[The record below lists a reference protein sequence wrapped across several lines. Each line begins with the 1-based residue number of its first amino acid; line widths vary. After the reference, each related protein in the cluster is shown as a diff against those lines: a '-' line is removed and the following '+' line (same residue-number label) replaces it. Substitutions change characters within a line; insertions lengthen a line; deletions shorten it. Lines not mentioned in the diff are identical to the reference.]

1 MNTKISYLYRDAS
14 NNKVP
19 NECIVRGLLTEA
31 QTGTISDCL
40 IGREYGGEFFIPSQ
54 VGLPEK
60 RFGRY
65 DPQED
70 HCWFELKKDGFEP
83 TDAEATVDLSVDELV
98 SNFLVRKDRWDY
110 TAIPADAYDSVDL
123 SSAESHV
130 NAHHYQFETRLYFKD
145 TVFGLDVCSTAGHT
159 QYPASSEESTEFDI
173 AYASNDYLAQMD
185 AIQSLAA
192 GEKDFDLHLEAVAVG
207 WDEADRETVF
217 ASRLRSDNGSFSLQ
231 PTADMCDCIENIPLT
246 EFQGAYA
253 YAWGGFFS
261 KVKELSPHDLD
272 GYRRFAGS
280 AAFHDG
286 AAGREWLQRARNG
299 ELRSDLSDIIA
310 KAQKT
315 FEEAAKGAAQ
325 QPRKT
330 PER

>member
-19 NECIVRGLLTEA
+19 NECIVRGLLTEE
-31 QTGTISDCL
+31 QTKAILDCRA
-40 IGREYGGEFFIPSQ
+40 GDNFIPSQ

-60 RFGRY
+60 RFDRF
-65 DPQED
+65 DPEED
-70 HCWFELKKDGFEP
+70 TCWFELYESSFDP

-98 SNFLVRKDRWDY
+98 SHFLSKKNHWE
-110 TAIPADAYDSVDL
+110 IPLTPGFEQDFDVP
-123 SSAESHV
+123 AEPHV
-130 NAHHYQFETRLYFKD
+130 NAHHYQFESRLYFKD
-145 TVFGLDVCSTAGHT
+145 ATFGLDVCSTAGHT

-173 AYASNDYLAQMD
+173 AYASEDYLAQMN

-192 GEKDFDLHLEAVAVG
+192 LEKDFDLHLEAVAVG

-217 ASRLRSDNGSFSLQ
+217 ASRLCSDNGSFSLQ
-231 PTADMCDCIENIPLT
+231 PTADMSDCIENIPLT
-246 EFQGAYA
+246 EFQNANA
-253 YAWGGFFS
+253 YAWGAFFS
-261 KVKELSPHDLD
+261 KVKELSPHELD
-272 GYRRFAGS
+272 AYRRFAGR

-286 AAGREWLQRARNG
+286 AAGKEWLQKARNG
-299 ELRSDLSDIIA
+299 ELRSNLSDIIA

-315 FEEAAKGAAQ
+315 FEGIAKGE
-325 QPRKT
+325 QPSIPES

>member
-14 NNKVP
+14 NYKVP
-19 NECIVRGLLTEA
+19 NECIVRGLLTDE
-31 QTGTISDCL
+31 QTKAILDCL
-40 IGREYGGEFFIPSQ
+40 DVDNFIPSQ
-54 VGLPEK
+54 VGLPER
-60 RFGRY
+60 RFDRF
-65 DPQED
+65 DPEED
-70 HCWFELKKDGFEP
+70 TCWFELYESGFDP
-83 TDAEATVDLSVDELV
+83 TDAEATVDMSVEELV
-98 SNFLVRKDRWDY
+98 SRFLSKKNHWE
-110 TAIPADAYDSVDL
+110 IPLTPGFEQDFEAPGA
-123 SSAESHV
+123 AEPHV
-130 NAHHYQFETRLYFKD
+130 NAHHYQFESRLYFKD
-145 TVFGLDVCSTAGHT
+145 AAFGLDVCSTAGHT

-173 AYASNDYLAQMD
+173 AYASNDYLAQMN
-185 AIQSLAA
+185 AVQSLTAE
-192 GEKDFDLHLEAVAVG
+192 EKDFDLHLEAVAVG

-272 GYRRFAGS
+272 GYRRFAGR

-286 AAGREWLQRARNG
+286 VAGQEWLQKARNG
-299 ELRSDLSDIIA
+299 ELRSNLSDIIA

-315 FEEAAKGAAQ
+315 FEEIAKGDPQ
-325 QPRKT
+325 QPPQKT

>member
-1 MNTKISYLYRDAS
+1 MNTRISYLYRDAS
-14 NNKVP
+14 NYNMH
-19 NECIVRGLLTEA
+19 NECIVRGLLTDE
-31 QTGTISDCL
+31 QTKAILDCL
-40 IGREYGGEFFIPSQ
+40 DRDNFIPSQ
-54 VGLPEK
+54 VGLPER
-60 RFGRY
+60 RFDRF
-65 DPQED
+65 DPEED
-70 HCWFELKKDGFEP
+70 TCWFELYESGFEP
-83 TDAEATVDLSVDELV
+83 TDAEADVDLSVEELV
-98 SNFLVRKDRWDY
+98 SNFLARKDRWDD
-110 TAIPADAYDSVDL
+110 TVIPPAVYDSVEPGL
-123 SSAESHV
+123 AESHV
-130 NAHHYQFETRLYFKD
+130 NAHHYQFESRLYFKD
-145 TVFGLDVCSTAGHT
+145 AVFGLAVCSTAGHT

-173 AYASNDYLAQMD
+173 AYASEDYLAQMN
-185 AIQSLAA
+185 AIQSLTAE
-192 GEKDFDLHLEAVAVG
+192 EKDFDLFLEVAAVG

-217 ASRLRSDNGSFSLQ
+217 LSRFCSDNGSFSLQ

-272 GYRRFAGS
+272 GYRRFAGR

-286 AAGREWLQRARNG
+286 AAGREWLRKARNG

-315 FEEAAKGAAQ
+315 FEEVAKGAPQ

>member
-14 NNKVP
+14 NYKVP
-19 NECIVRGLLTEA
+19 NECIVRGLLTDE
-31 QTGTISDCL
+31 QTKVILDCL
-40 IGREYGGEFFIPSQ
+40 DVDNFIPSQ
-54 VGLPEK
+54 VGLPER
-60 RFGRY
+60 RFDRF
-65 DPQED
+65 DPEED
-70 HCWFELKKDGFEP
+70 TCWFELYESGFEP
-83 TDAEATVDLSVDELV
+83 TDAEATVDLSVEELV
-98 SNFLVRKDRWDY
+98 SRFLSKKNHWE
-110 TAIPADAYDSVDL
+110 IPLTPGFEQDFDVP
-123 SSAESHV
+123 AEPHV
-130 NAHHYQFETRLYFKD
+130 NAHHYQFESRLYFKD
-145 TVFGLDVCSTAGHT
+145 AAFGLDVCSTAGHT

-173 AYASNDYLAQMD
+173 AYASNDYLAQMN
-185 AIQSLAA
+185 AVQSLTAE
-192 GEKDFDLHLEAVAVG
+192 EKDFDLHLEAVAVG

-272 GYRRFAGS
+272 GYRRFAGR

>member
-19 NECIVRGLLTEA
+19 NECIVRGLLTEE
-31 QTGTISDCL
+31 QTKAILDCRA
-40 IGREYGGEFFIPSQ
+40 GDNFIPSQ

-60 RFGRY
+60 RFDRF
-65 DPQED
+65 DPEED
-70 HCWFELKKDGFEP
+70 TCWFELYESSFDP

-98 SNFLVRKDRWDY
+98 SHFLSKKNHWE
-110 TAIPADAYDSVDL
+110 IPLTPGFEQDFDVP
-123 SSAESHV
+123 AEPHV
-130 NAHHYQFETRLYFKD
+130 NAHHYQFESRLYFKD
-145 TVFGLDVCSTAGHT
+145 ATFGLDVCSTAGHT

-173 AYASNDYLAQMD
+173 AYASEDYLAQMN

-192 GEKDFDLHLEAVAVG
+192 LEKDFDLHLEVEAVG

-217 ASRLRSDNGSFSLQ
+217 ASRLCSDNGSFSLQ
-231 PTADMCDCIENIPLT
+231 PTADMSDCIENIPLT
-246 EFQGAYA
+246 EFQNANA
-253 YAWGGFFS
+253 YAWGAFFS

-272 GYRRFAGS
+272 GYRRFAGR

-286 AAGREWLQRARNG
+286 AAGKEWLQKARNG
-299 ELRSDLSDIIA
+299 ELRSNLSDIIA

-315 FEEAAKGAAQ
+315 FEGIAKGE
-325 QPRKT
+325 QPSIPES

>member
-1 MNTKISYLYRDAS
+1 MNTRISYLYRDAS
-14 NNKVP
+14 NYKVP
-19 NECIVRGLLTEA
+19 NECIVRGLLTDE
-31 QTGTISDCL
+31 QTKAILDCL
-40 IGREYGGEFFIPSQ
+40 DRDNFIPSQ

-60 RFGRY
+60 RFDRF
-65 DPQED
+65 DPEED
-70 HCWFELKKDGFEP
+70 TCWFELYESGFEP
-83 TDAEATVDLSVDELV
+83 TDAEATVDLSVEELV
-98 SNFLVRKDRWDY
+98 SRFLSKKNHWE
-110 TAIPADAYDSVDL
+110 IPLTPGFEQDFEAPGA
-123 SSAESHV
+123 AEPHV
-130 NAHHYQFETRLYFKD
+130 NAHHYQFESRLYFKD
-145 TVFGLDVCSTAGHT
+145 AAFGLDVCSTAGHT

-173 AYASNDYLAQMD
+173 AYASNDYLAQMN

-192 GEKDFDLHLEAVAVG
+192 EEKDFDLHLEVEAVG

-272 GYRRFAGS
+272 GHRRFAGR

-286 AAGREWLQRARNG
+286 AAGREWLQKARNG

-315 FEEAAKGAAQ
+315 FEEVAKGAAQ

>member
-1 MNTKISYLYRDAS
+1 MNTRISYLYRDAS
-14 NNKVP
+14 NYKVY
-19 NECIVRGLLTEA
+19 NECIVRGLLTDE
-31 QTGTISDCL
+31 QTKAILDCL
-40 IGREYGGEFFIPSQ
+40 DSDNFIPSQ
-54 VGLPEK
+54 VGLPER
-60 RFGRY
+60 RFDRF
-65 DPQED
+65 DPEED
-70 HCWFELKKDGFEP
+70 TCWFELYESGFEP
-83 TDAEATVDLSVDELV
+83 TDAEATVDLSVEELV
-98 SNFLVRKDRWDY
+98 SRFLSKKNHWE
-110 TAIPADAYDSVDL
+110 IPSTPGFEQDFEAPGA
-123 SSAESHV
+123 AEPHV
-130 NAHHYQFETRLYFKD
+130 NAHHYQFESRLYFKD
-145 TVFGLDVCSTAGHT
+145 AAFGLDVCSTAGHT
-159 QYPASSEESTEFDI
+159 QYPSSSEESTEFDI
-173 AYASNDYLAQMD
+173 AYASNDYLAQMN
-185 AIQSLAA
+185 AVQSLTAE
-192 GEKDFDLHLEAVAVG
+192 EKDFDLHLEAVAVG

-272 GYRRFAGS
+272 GYRRFAGR

>member
-19 NECIVRGLLTEA
+19 NECIVRGLLTEE
-31 QTGTISDCL
+31 QTKAILDCRA
-40 IGREYGGEFFIPSQ
+40 GDNFIPSQ

-60 RFGRY
+60 RFDRF
-65 DPQED
+65 DPEED
-70 HCWFELKKDGFEP
+70 TCWFELYESSFDP

-98 SNFLVRKDRWDY
+98 SHFLSKKNHWE
-110 TAIPADAYDSVDL
+110 IPLTPGFEQDFDVP
-123 SSAESHV
+123 AEPHV
-130 NAHHYQFETRLYFKD
+130 NAHHYQFESRLYFKD
-145 TVFGLDVCSTAGHT
+145 ATFGLDVCSTAGHT

-173 AYASNDYLAQMD
+173 AYASEDYLAQMN

-192 GEKDFDLHLEAVAVG
+192 LEKDFDLHLEAVAVG

-217 ASRLRSDNGSFSLQ
+217 ASRLCSDNGSFSLQ
-231 PTADMCDCIENIPLT
+231 PTADMSDCIENIPLT
-246 EFQGAYA
+246 EFQNANA
-253 YAWGGFFS
+253 YAWGAFFS
-261 KVKELSPHDLD
+261 KVIELSPHELD
-272 GYRRFAGS
+272 AYRRFAGR

-286 AAGREWLQRARNG
+286 AAGKEWLQKARNG
-299 ELRSDLSDIIA
+299 ELRSNLSDIIA

-315 FEEAAKGAAQ
+315 FEGIAKGE
-325 QPRKT
+325 QPSIPES

>member
-19 NECIVRGLLTEA
+19 NECIVRGLLTEE
-31 QTGTISDCL
+31 QTKAILDCRA
-40 IGREYGGEFFIPSQ
+40 GDNFIPSQ

-60 RFGRY
+60 RFDRF
-65 DPQED
+65 DPEED
-70 HCWFELKKDGFEP
+70 TCWFELYESSFDP

-98 SNFLVRKDRWDY
+98 SHFLSKKNHWE
-110 TAIPADAYDSVDL
+110 IPLTPGFEQDFDVP
-123 SSAESHV
+123 AEPHV
-130 NAHHYQFETRLYFKD
+130 NAHHYQFESRLYFKD
-145 TVFGLDVCSTAGHT
+145 ATFGLDVCSTAGHT

-173 AYASNDYLAQMD
+173 AYASEDYLAQMN

-192 GEKDFDLHLEAVAVG
+192 LEKDFDLHLEVEAVG

-217 ASRLRSDNGSFSLQ
+217 ASRLCSDNGSFSLQ
-231 PTADMCDCIENIPLT
+231 PTADMSDCIENIPLT
-246 EFQGAYA
+246 EFQNANA
-253 YAWGGFFS
+253 YAWGAFFS

-272 GYRRFAGS
+272 GYRRFAGR

-286 AAGREWLQRARNG
+286 AAGKEWLKKARNG
-299 ELRSDLSDIIA
+299 ELRSNLSDIIA

-315 FEEAAKGAAQ
+315 FEGIAKGE
-325 QPRKT
+325 QPSIPES

>member
-19 NECIVRGLLTEA
+19 NECIVRGLLTEE
-31 QTGTISDCL
+31 QTKAILDCRA
-40 IGREYGGEFFIPSQ
+40 GDNFIPSQ

-60 RFGRY
+60 RFDRF
-65 DPQED
+65 DPEED
-70 HCWFELKKDGFEP
+70 TCWFELYESSFDP

-98 SNFLVRKDRWDY
+98 SHFLSRKNHWE
-110 TAIPADAYDSVDL
+110 IPLTPGFEQDFDVP
-123 SSAESHV
+123 AESHV
-130 NAHHYQFETRLYFKD
+130 NAHHYQFESRLYFKD
-145 TVFGLDVCSTAGHT
+145 TIFGLDVCSTAGHT

-173 AYASNDYLAQMD
+173 AYASEDYLAQMN

-192 GEKDFDLHLEAVAVG
+192 EEKDFDLHLEVEAVG

-217 ASRLRSDNGSFSLQ
+217 SSCFRSECGVFSLQ
-231 PTADMCDCIENIPLT
+231 PTADMCDCIESIPIT
-246 EFQGAYA
+246 EFQNANA
-253 YAWGGFFS
+253 YAWGAFFS

-272 GYRRFAGS
+272 GYRRFAGR

-286 AAGREWLQRARNG
+286 AAGREWLQKARDG
-299 ELRSDLSDIIA
+299 KLRSDLSDIIA

-315 FEEAAKGAAQ
+315 FEGIAKGDPQ
-325 QPRKT
+325 QQTPKA

>member
-1 MNTKISYLYRDAS
+1 MNTRISYLYRDAS
-14 NNKVP
+14 NYKVP
-19 NECIVRGLLTEA
+19 NECIVRGLLTDE
-31 QTGTISDCL
+31 QTNAILDCL
-40 IGREYGGEFFIPSQ
+40 DGDNFIPSQ
-54 VGLPEK
+54 VGLPER
-60 RFGRY
+60 RFDRF
-65 DPQED
+65 DPEED
-70 HCWFELKKDGFEP
+70 TCWFELYESGFDP
-83 TDAEATVDLSVDELV
+83 TDAEATVDMSVEELV
-98 SNFLVRKDRWDY
+98 SRFLSKKNHWE
-110 TAIPADAYDSVDL
+110 IPSTPGLEQDFEAPGA
-123 SSAESHV
+123 AEPHV
-130 NAHHYQFETRLYFKD
+130 NAHHYQFESRLYFKD
-145 TVFGLDVCSTAGHT
+145 AAFGLDVCSTAGHT

-173 AYASNDYLAQMD
+173 AYASNDYLAQMN
-185 AIQSLAA
+185 AVQSLTAE
-192 GEKDFDLHLEAVAVG
+192 EKDFDLHLEVEAVG

-272 GYRRFAGS
+272 GYRRFAGR

>member
-1 MNTKISYLYRDAS
+1 MNTRISYLYRDAS
-14 NNKVP
+14 NYKVP
-19 NECIVRGLLTEA
+19 NECIVRGLLTDE
-31 QTGTISDCL
+31 QTKAILDCL
-40 IGREYGGEFFIPSQ
+40 DGDDFIPSQ
-54 VGLPEK
+54 VGLPER
-60 RFGRY
+60 RFDRF
-65 DPQED
+65 DPEED
-70 HCWFELKKDGFEP
+70 TCWFELYESGFAP
-83 TDAEATVDLSVDELV
+83 TDAEATVDLSVEELV
-98 SNFLVRKDRWDY
+98 SRFLSKKNHWE
-110 TAIPADAYDSVDL
+110 IPSTPGFEQDFEAPGA
-123 SSAESHV
+123 AEPHV
-130 NAHHYQFETRLYFKD
+130 NAHHYQFESRLYFKD
-145 TVFGLDVCSTAGHT
+145 AAFGLDVCSTAGHT
-159 QYPASSEESTEFDI
+159 QYPASSGESTEFDI
-173 AYASNDYLAQMD
+173 AYASNDYLAQMN
-185 AIQSLAA
+185 AVQSLTAE
-192 GEKDFDLHLEAVAVG
+192 EKDFDLHLEAVAVG

-217 ASRLRSDNGSFSLQ
+217 ASRLCSDNGSFSLQ

-272 GYRRFAGS
+272 GYRRFAGR

-299 ELRSDLSDIIA
+299 ELRSDLSGIIA

-315 FEEAAKGAAQ
+315 FEEVAKGAAQ

>member
-19 NECIVRGLLTEA
+19 NECIVRGLLTEE
-31 QTGTISDCL
+31 QTKAILDCRA
-40 IGREYGGEFFIPSQ
+40 GDNFIPSQ

-60 RFGRY
+60 RFDRF
-65 DPQED
+65 DPEED
-70 HCWFELKKDGFEP
+70 TCWFELYESSFDP

-98 SNFLVRKDRWDY
+98 SHFLSKKNHWE
-110 TAIPADAYDSVDL
+110 IPLTPGFEQDFDVP
-123 SSAESHV
+123 AEPHV
-130 NAHHYQFETRLYFKD
+130 NAHHYQFESRLYFKD
-145 TVFGLDVCSTAGHT
+145 ATFDLDVCSTAGHT

-173 AYASNDYLAQMD
+173 AYASEDYLAQMN

-192 GEKDFDLHLEAVAVG
+192 LEKDFDLHLEAVAVG

-217 ASRLRSDNGSFSLQ
+217 SSRLCSDNGSFSLQ
-231 PTADMCDCIENIPLT
+231 PTADMSDCIENISIT
-246 EFQGAYA
+246 EFQNAYA
-253 YAWGGFFS
+253 YAWGAFFS
-261 KVKELSPHDLD
+261 KVKELSPHELD
-272 GYRRFAGS
+272 AYRRFAGR

-286 AAGREWLQRARNG
+286 AAGKEWLQKARNG
-299 ELRSDLSDIIA
+299 ELRRNLSDIIA

-315 FEEAAKGAAQ
+315 FEGIAKGE
-325 QPRKT
+325 QPSIPES

>member
-1 MNTKISYLYRDAS
+1 MNTRISYLYRDAS
-14 NNKVP
+14 NYKVP
-19 NECIVRGLLTEA
+19 NECIVRGLLTDE
-31 QTGTISDCL
+31 QTKAILDCL
-40 IGREYGGEFFIPSQ
+40 DTDNFIPSQ
-54 VGLPEK
+54 VGLPER
-60 RFGRY
+60 RFDRF
-65 DPQED
+65 DPEED
-70 HCWFELKKDGFEP
+70 TCWFELYESGFEP
-83 TDAEATVDLSVDELV
+83 TDAEATVDLSVEELV
-98 SNFLVRKDRWDY
+98 SRFLSKKNHWE
-110 TAIPADAYDSVDL
+110 IPSTPGFEQDFEAPGA
-123 SSAESHV
+123 AEPHV
-130 NAHHYQFETRLYFKD
+130 NAHHYQFESRLYFKD
-145 TVFGLDVCSTAGHT
+145 AAFGLDVCSTAGHT

-173 AYASNDYLAQMD
+173 AYASNDYLAQMN
-185 AIQSLAA
+185 AVQSLTAE
-192 GEKDFDLHLEAVAVG
+192 EKDFDLHLEAVAVG

-272 GYRRFAGS
+272 GYRRFAGR

-315 FEEAAKGAAQ
+315 FEEVAKGAAQ

>member
-19 NECIVRGLLTEA
+19 NECIVRGLLTDA
-31 QTGTISDCL
+31 QTAAILDCL
-40 IGREYGGEFFIPSQ
+40 DSNNFIPSQ
-54 VGLPEK
+54 VGLPER
-60 RFGRY
+60 RFDRF
-65 DPQED
+65 DPEED
-70 HCWFELKKDGFEP
+70 TCWFELYESGFEP

-98 SNFLVRKDRWDY
+98 SHFLSKKNHWE
-110 TAIPADAYDSVDL
+110 IPLTPGFEQDFDV
-123 SSAESHV
+123 SAEPRV
-130 NAHHYQFETRLYFKD
+130 NAHHYQFESRLYFKD
-145 TVFGLDVCSTAGHT
+145 AVFGLDVCSTAGHT
-159 QYPASSEESTEFDI
+159 QYPASSEGSTEFDI
-173 AYASNDYLAQMD
+173 AYASEDYLAQMN

-192 GEKDFDLHLEAVAVG
+192 EEKDFDLHLEVEAVG

-217 ASRLRSDNGSFSLQ
+217 ASRFCSDNGFFSLQ

-246 EFQGAYA
+246 EFQNANA
-253 YAWGGFFS
+253 YAWGAFFS

-272 GYRRFAGS
+272 GYRRFAGR

-286 AAGREWLQRARNG
+286 AAGKEWLQKARNG

-315 FEEAAKGAAQ
+315 FEGIAKGDPQ
-325 QPRKT
+325 QQTPKA

>member
-19 NECIVRGLLTEA
+19 NECIVRGLLTEE
-31 QTGTISDCL
+31 QTKAILDCRA
-40 IGREYGGEFFIPSQ
+40 GDNFIPSQ

-60 RFGRY
+60 RFDRF
-65 DPQED
+65 DPEED
-70 HCWFELKKDGFEP
+70 TCWFELYESSFDP

-98 SNFLVRKDRWDY
+98 SHFLSKKNHWE
-110 TAIPADAYDSVDL
+110 IPLTPGFEQDFDVP
-123 SSAESHV
+123 AEPHV
-130 NAHHYQFETRLYFKD
+130 NAHHYQFESRLYFKD
-145 TVFGLDVCSTAGHT
+145 ATFGLDVCSTVGHT

-173 AYASNDYLAQMD
+173 AYASEDYLAQMN

-192 GEKDFDLHLEAVAVG
+192 LEKDFDLHLEAVAVG

-217 ASRLRSDNGSFSLQ
+217 ASRLCSDNGSFSLQ
-231 PTADMCDCIENIPLT
+231 PTADMSDCIENIPLT
-246 EFQGAYA
+246 EFQNANA
-253 YAWGGFFS
+253 YAWGAFFS
-261 KVKELSPHDLD
+261 KVKELSPHELD
-272 GYRRFAGS
+272 AYRRFAGR

-286 AAGREWLQRARNG
+286 AAGKEWLQKARNG
-299 ELRSDLSDIIA
+299 ELRSNLSDIIA

-315 FEEAAKGAAQ
+315 FEGIAKGE
-325 QPRKT
+325 QPSIPES

>member
-19 NECIVRGLLTEA
+19 NECIVRGLLTEE
-31 QTGTISDCL
+31 QTQAILDCRD
-40 IGREYGGEFFIPSQ
+40 GDNFIPSQ

-60 RFGRY
+60 RFDRF
-65 DPQED
+65 DPEED
-70 HCWFELKKDGFEP
+70 TCWFELYESSFDP
-83 TDAEATVDLSVDELV
+83 TDAEATVDMSVDELV
-98 SNFLVRKDRWDY
+98 SHFLSKKNHWE
-110 TAIPADAYDSVDL
+110 IPLTPGFEQDFDVP
-123 SSAESHV
+123 AEPHV
-130 NAHHYQFETRLYFKD
+130 NAHHYQFESRLYFKD
-145 TVFGLDVCSTAGHT
+145 AVFGLDVCSTAGHT
-159 QYPASSEESTEFDI
+159 QYPASSEEYTEFDI
-173 AYASNDYLAQMD
+173 AYASEDYLAQMN

-192 GEKDFDLHLEAVAVG
+192 EEKDFDLHLEAVAVG

-217 ASRLRSDNGSFSLQ
+217 ASRLCSDNGSFSLQ
-231 PTADMCDCIENIPLT
+231 PTADMSDRIENIPLT
-246 EFQGAYA
+246 EFQGACA

-272 GYRRFAGS
+272 FQRRFAGC

-286 AAGREWLQRARNG
+286 AAGREWLRRARNG

-315 FEEAAKGAAQ
+315 FEGIAKGNPQ
-325 QPRKT
+325 PPRKT

>member
-19 NECIVRGLLTEA
+19 NECIVRGLLTEE
-31 QTGTISDCL
+31 QTKAILDCRA
-40 IGREYGGEFFIPSQ
+40 GDNFIPSQ

-60 RFGRY
+60 RFDRF
-65 DPQED
+65 DPEED
-70 HCWFELKKDGFEP
+70 TCWFELYESSFDP
-83 TDAEATVDLSVDELV
+83 TDAEATVDLSVDKLV
-98 SNFLVRKDRWDY
+98 SHFLSKKNHWE
-110 TAIPADAYDSVDL
+110 IPLTPGFEQDFDVP
-123 SSAESHV
+123 AEPHV
-130 NAHHYQFETRLYFKD
+130 NAHHYQFESRLYFKD
-145 TVFGLDVCSTAGHT
+145 ATFGLDVCSTAGHT

-173 AYASNDYLAQMD
+173 AYASEDYLAQMN

-192 GEKDFDLHLEAVAVG
+192 LEKDFDLHLEAVAVG

-217 ASRLRSDNGSFSLQ
+217 ASRLCSDNGSFSLQ
-231 PTADMCDCIENIPLT
+231 PTADMSDCIENIPLT
-246 EFQGAYA
+246 EFQNANA
-253 YAWGGFFS
+253 YAWGAFFS

-272 GYRRFAGS
+272 GYRRFAGR

-286 AAGREWLQRARNG
+286 AAGKEWLQKARNG
-299 ELRSDLSDIIA
+299 ELRSNLSDIIA

-315 FEEAAKGAAQ
+315 FEGIAKGE
-325 QPRKT
+325 QPSIPES

>member
-19 NECIVRGLLTEA
+19 NECIVRGLLTEE
-31 QTGTISDCL
+31 QTKAILDCRA
-40 IGREYGGEFFIPSQ
+40 GDNFIPSQ

-60 RFGRY
+60 RFDRF
-65 DPQED
+65 DPEED
-70 HCWFELKKDGFEP
+70 TCWFELYESSFDP

-98 SNFLVRKDRWDY
+98 SHFLSKKNHWE
-110 TAIPADAYDSVDL
+110 IPLTPGFEQDFDVP
-123 SSAESHV
+123 AEPHV
-130 NAHHYQFETRLYFKD
+130 NAHHYQFESRLYFKD
-145 TVFGLDVCSTAGHT
+145 ATFGLDVCSTAGHT

-173 AYASNDYLAQMD
+173 AYASEDYLAQMN

-192 GEKDFDLHLEAVAVG
+192 LEKDFDLHLEAVAVG

-217 ASRLRSDNGSFSLQ
+217 ASRLCSDNGSFSLQ
-231 PTADMCDCIENIPLT
+231 PTADMSDCIENIPLT
-246 EFQGAYA
+246 EFQNANA
-253 YAWGGFFS
+253 YAWGAFFS

-272 GYRRFAGS
+272 GYRRFAGR

-315 FEEAAKGAAQ
+315 FEGIAKGE
-325 QPRKT
+325 QPSIPES

>member
-19 NECIVRGLLTEA
+19 NECIVRGLLTEE
-31 QTGTISDCL
+31 QTKAILDCRA
-40 IGREYGGEFFIPSQ
+40 GDNFIPSQ

-60 RFGRY
+60 RFDRF
-65 DPQED
+65 DPEED
-70 HCWFELKKDGFEP
+70 TCWFELYESGFDP

-98 SNFLVRKDRWDY
+98 SHFLSKKNHWE
-110 TAIPADAYDSVDL
+110 IPLTPGFEQDFDVP
-123 SSAESHV
+123 AEPHV
-130 NAHHYQFETRLYFKD
+130 NAHHYQFESRLYFKD
-145 TVFGLDVCSTAGHT
+145 ATFGLDVCSTAGHT

-173 AYASNDYLAQMD
+173 AYASEDYLAQMN
-185 AIQSLAA
+185 ALQSLAA
-192 GEKDFDLHLEAVAVG
+192 LEKDFDLHLEVEAVG

-217 ASRLRSDNGSFSLQ
+217 ASRLCSDNGSFSLQ
-231 PTADMCDCIENIPLT
+231 PTADMSDCIENIPLT
-246 EFQGAYA
+246 EFQNAYA
-253 YAWGGFFS
+253 YAWGAFFS

-272 GYRRFAGS
+272 GYRRFAGR

-286 AAGREWLQRARNG
+286 AAGKEWLQKARNG
-299 ELRSDLSDIIA
+299 ELRSNLSDIIA

-315 FEEAAKGAAQ
+315 FEGIAKGE
-325 QPRKT
+325 QPSIPES

>member
-19 NECIVRGLLTEA
+19 NECIVRGLLTDE
-31 QTGTISDCL
+31 QTAAILDCRSD
-40 IGREYGGEFFIPSQ
+40 GAYFIPSQ

-60 RFGRY
+60 RFDRF
-65 DPQED
+65 DPEED
-70 HCWFELKKDGFEP
+70 TCWFELYESGFEP

-98 SNFLVRKDRWDY
+98 SHFLSKKNHWE
-110 TAIPADAYDSVDL
+110 IPLTPGFEQDFDVP
-123 SSAESHV
+123 AEPHV
-130 NAHHYQFETRLYFKD
+130 NAHHYQFESRLYFKD
-145 TVFGLDVCSTAGHT
+145 AVFGLDVCSTAGHT
-159 QYPASSEESTEFDI
+159 QYPASSEGSTEFDI
-173 AYASNDYLAQMD
+173 AYASEDYLAQMN

-192 GEKDFDLHLEAVAVG
+192 EEKDFDLHLEVEAVG

-217 ASRLRSDNGSFSLQ
+217 ASRFCSDNGSFSLQ

-246 EFQGAYA
+246 EFQNANA
-253 YAWGGFFS
+253 YAWGAFFS
-261 KVKELSPHDLD
+261 KVKELSPHELD
-272 GYRRFAGS
+272 AYRRFAGR

-286 AAGREWLQRARNG
+286 TAGKDWLQKARNG
-299 ELRSDLSDIIA
+299 ELRSNLSDIIA

-315 FEEAAKGAAQ
+315 FEDIAKGE
-325 QPRKT
+325 QPSIPES